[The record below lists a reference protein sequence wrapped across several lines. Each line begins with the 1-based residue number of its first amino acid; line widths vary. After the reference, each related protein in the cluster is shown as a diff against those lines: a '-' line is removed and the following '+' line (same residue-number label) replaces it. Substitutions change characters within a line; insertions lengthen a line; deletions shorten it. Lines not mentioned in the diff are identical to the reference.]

1 MDFWPPTAQQTYS
14 TVDGNFSKNPVK
26 IWCFFLSSGNLFYIF
41 KFMFKF
47 EFKFKYNHR
56 FFLNR
61 VGEKVFVRDPFKNT
75 VAHILP
81 LRNDLNVT
89 ANLPTLRLN
98 NLERAQFLSSK
109 VLLCT
114 KTLWSFELFR
124 NQIPLISC

>member
-1 MDFWPPTAQQTYS
+1 MEISQKILLKYG
-14 TVDGNFSKNPVK
+14 VFSY
-26 IWCFFLSSGNLFYIF
+26 LSSGNLFYIF
-41 KFMFKF
+41 KLIFKF
-47 EFKFKYNHR
+47 ELKFKYNHR

-61 VGEKVFVRDPFKNT
+61 VREKVFVRDPFKNT

-98 NLERAQFLSSK
+98 NLEKAQFLSSK

-114 KTLWSFELFR
+114 CTKTL
-124 NQIPLISC
+124 